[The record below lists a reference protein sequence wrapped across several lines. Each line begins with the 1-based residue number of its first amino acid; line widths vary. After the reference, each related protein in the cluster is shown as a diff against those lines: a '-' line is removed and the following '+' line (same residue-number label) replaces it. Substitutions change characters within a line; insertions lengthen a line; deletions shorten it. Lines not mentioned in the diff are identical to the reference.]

1 MKKRAVSVIL
11 LLLLGF
17 CGCGEMKDKKEVVEE
32 VKQEATVR
40 EAEEEKTVG
49 MRIVFTVID
58 EAFTEEELNETIYKI
73 RKRIENEGVEN
84 AIVYRNAIRMI
95 NIDIPN
101 VTEKDVLPDDIGN
114 KGELLFV
121 LGEEI
126 ILEGKDIR
134 TAENSWAQFNG
145 TTENVVVISFTED
158 GTEKFAQITE
168 ANIGETIT
176 IVYDGEVICA
186 PIIQQA
192 ITDGKAI
199 ISRGLTKETAE
210 HLATVIRIGE
220 LPLNLREF
228 NREVVEIK

>member
-58 EAFTEEELNETIYKI
+58 EEFTEEELNETIYKI

-199 ISRGLTKETAE
+199 ISGGLTEETAE

>member
-58 EAFTEEELNETIYKI
+58 EEFTEEELNETIYKI

-114 KGELLFV
+114 KGEFLFV

-199 ISRGLTKETAE
+199 ISGGLTEETAE
-210 HLATVIRIGE
+210 QLATVIRIGE